1 MTVYKL
7 SDGTKTALPRG
18 ALSVALGNFDGV
30 HIGHRR
36 LLDAACASAARIPGC
51 ASAVWTFSSF
61 IKGDL
66 SIPALT
72 TTEEKMRQFANA
84 GMDYVILEDFSAVR
98 TMTPENFVREYLT
111 AKLGCAAV
119 VCGFNFRFGYRGS
132 GDAEMLSHL
141 LREQEIPLRIIQ
153 PVLWKN
159 RIVSSTR
166 IRAAIAD
173 GCMKEAA
180 ELLGRPFSIR
190 FPVVYGNQLGRTI
203 GVPTINQNFPAGH
216 IIPQHGIYAC
226 LCTVGT
232 RKYPA
237 VANVGV
243 RPSVQSD
250 GHVNCET
257 HIIDYDGFLYGQ
269 DILVEFCH
277 RLRDEKKFDSV
288 ETLRETICAD
298 IVHTREYFQENPDA
312 YEIGGIGGG
321 GGT

>member
-1 MTVYKL
+1 MKVYKL
-7 SDGTKTALPRG
+7 PYGTECALPSG

-36 LLDAACASAARIPGC
+36 LLDAACAAAEQIPGC
-51 ASAVWTFSSF
+51 VSAVWTFSSL
-61 IKGDL
+61 IKENMDV
-66 SIPALT
+66 PALT
-72 TTEEKMRQFANA
+72 TPEEKMHQFARA
-84 GMDYVILEDFSAVR
+84 GIEYVILEDFSAVR
-98 TMTPENFVREYLT
+98 TMKPETFVNEYLT
-111 AKLGCAAV
+111 RRLGCAAV
-119 VCGFNFRFGYRGS
+119 VCGFNFRFGYHGS
-132 GDAEMLSHL
+132 GDADTLSRMLGEHGVPV
-141 LREQEIPLRIIQ
+141 QIVQ

-216 IIPQHGIYAC
+216 IIPRHGIYAC
-226 LCTVGT
+226 LCTVGD

-269 DILVEFCH
+269 DILVEFCC

-288 ETLRETICAD
+288 PTLRDAICAD
-298 IVHTREYFQENPDA
+298 IAHAREYFAAPEQYERKKEN
-312 YEIGGIGGG
+312 GGNG
-321 GGT
+321 